1 MRQKTAVHTLRLKAF
16 FCSALR
22 IDAFSFLLIYFK
34 RYEIEKGCERRVDG
48 YAFISCKKFKRNT
61 LLRTQ
66 KLPAKRGQRKG
77 QREISSIS
85 EVSKHF

>member
-34 RYEIEKGCERRVDG
+34 RYEIEKGYERR
-48 YAFISCKKFKRNT
+48 AHHHKATTTKKFKRNT
-61 LLRTQ
+61 TLKNITKRAEKQ
-66 KLPAKRGQRKG
+66 MRRAKRNFKYKSRT
-77 QREISSIS
+77 
-85 EVSKHF
+85 F

>member
-34 RYEIEKGCERRVDG
+34 RYEIEKGYERRAHHHHTLG
-48 YAFISCKKFKRNT
+48 CYLKIQKKHY
-61 LLRTQ
+61 
-66 KLPAKRGQRKG
+66 
-77 QREISSIS
+77 
-85 EVSKHF
+85 SKDEEGKEKFQV